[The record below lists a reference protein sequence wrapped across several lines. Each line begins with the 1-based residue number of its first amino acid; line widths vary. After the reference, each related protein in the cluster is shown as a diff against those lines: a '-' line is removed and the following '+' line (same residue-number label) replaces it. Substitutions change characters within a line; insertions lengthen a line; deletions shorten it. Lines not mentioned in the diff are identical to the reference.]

1 MLCAAAAA
9 QSTETVLYSF
19 GAYPNDGAFPDGG
32 LLVDQ
37 SGNIYGVTNGG
48 GAYCENDG
56 GCGTVY
62 ELSPA
67 LGGGWTE
74 TVLHN
79 FCSTGISFTCPDG
92 AIPYA
97 GLVEDEAGNL
107 YGTTSLGGTGKYGIV
122 YRLSPPAEPGG
133 SWTQTTLWNFSGGAH
148 NGFEPGLGKLN
159 IDKSGNIYG
168 TTTEGGSK
176 NFGVVFEL
184 SPNAQGSYS
193 FSLLH
198 SFSGPDGAYPQYGVA
213 LDAAGNLYGTTERGG
228 VKSSACFVT
237 NPPANTCGV
246 VYELSPSNGTWTET
260 VLHRFNGITGF
271 YPITPISFDASG
283 NLYGTFAGGGEG
295 SGCFYLTCGGV
306 FKLVPGSDFKFYSF
320 DFDGV
325 KGNGTPES
333 GVLVVGPNELY
344 GSGGQPLSPGNVYRL
359 TGGRQ
364 SILYSFCSLPGCADG
379 SAPVNGTIVSRN
391 GLLYGATYEGG
402 ANGVGVV
409 YSLTK

>member
-1 MLCAAAAA
+1 MQKKVTCLCLTIMLCAAAAA

-79 FCSTGISFTCPDG
+79 FCSTGNSFTCPDG

-122 YRLSPPAEPGG
+122 YRLSAPAEPGG

-148 NGFEPGLGKLN
+148 NGFEPGLGKAQHRQ
-159 IDKSGNIYG
+159 IREHIRDHDGG
-168 TTTEGGSK
+168 WVEGLRCGLRAEPERAGIVL
-176 NFGVVFEL
+176 FL
-184 SPNAQGSYS
+184 AAAQ
-193 FSLLH
+193 LLR
-198 SFSGPDGAYPQYGVA
+198 P
-213 LDAAGNLYGTTERGG
+213 R
-228 VKSSACFVT
+228 
-237 NPPANTCGV
+237 
-246 VYELSPSNGTWTET
+246 
-260 VLHRFNGITGF
+260 RR
-271 YPITPISFDASG
+271 
-283 NLYGTFAGGGEG
+283 
-295 SGCFYLTCGGV
+295 
-306 FKLVPGSDFKFYSF
+306 VP
-320 DFDGV
+320 
-325 KGNGTPES
+325 
-333 GVLVVGPNELY
+333 
-344 GSGGQPLSPGNVYRL
+344 R
-359 TGGRQ
+359 
-364 SILYSFCSLPGCADG
+364 IW
-379 SAPVNGTIVSRN
+379 SR
-391 GLLYGATYEGG
+391 
-402 ANGVGVV
+402 
-409 YSLTK
+409 S